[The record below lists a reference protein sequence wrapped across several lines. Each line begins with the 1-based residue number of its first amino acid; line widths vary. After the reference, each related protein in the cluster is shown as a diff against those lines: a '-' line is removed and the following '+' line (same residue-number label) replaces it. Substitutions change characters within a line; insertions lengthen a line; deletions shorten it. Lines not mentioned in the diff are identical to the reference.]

1 MTKVDKK
8 CVQNIKHDVKNI
20 VLSMPGN
27 EIGGFCNELPQQLHD
42 CLVAAQQVQLPL
54 IINPITCPLLM
65 LTQ

>member
-8 CVQNIKHDVKNI
+8 CVQNIKPDVKNI

-27 EIGGFCNELPQQLHD
+27 KIGWKLPQQLYD
-42 CLVAAQQVQLPL
+42 CLGAAQRVQLPL

>member
-8 CVQNIKHDVKNI
+8 CVQNIKPDVKNI

-27 EIGGFCNELPQQLHD
+27 KIGGFCNELYD
-42 CLVAAQQVQLPL
+42 CLGAAQQVQLPL

>member
-27 EIGGFCNELPQQLHD
+27 KIGGFCNEHTTLATLFD
-42 CLVAAQQVQLPL
+42 SLFS
-54 IINPITCPLLM
+54 
-65 LTQ
+65 

>member
-27 EIGGFCNELPQQLHD
+27 EIGGFCNELYD
-42 CLVAAQQVQLPL
+42 CLGAAQQVQLPL